1 MSPHKKQTK
10 NNHLLGKKSNTLPY
24 QGDKRTSNSFPVHNR
39 QTIHNQTVRHQAA
52 TLRTRTLEAGEVSE
66 ELTALLG
73 HLDHQEDKE
82 QTGPEDPPGHKDH
95 KDPKARQVPRVN
107 QEDQQMTPLEEDLS
121 SRKRSR
127 LQTSLN
133 LTAPLSHS

>member
-1 MSPHKKQTK
+1 M
-10 NNHLLGKKSNTLPY
+10 LPY

-39 QTIHNQTVRHQAA
+39 QTIHNRTVCRQAA

-73 HLDHQEDKE
+73 CLDHQEVEAFQEDKE
-82 QTGPEDPPGHKDH
+82 QTGPEDPPGRKDH

-107 QEDQQMTPLEEDLS
+107 QEDQ
-121 SRKRSR
+121 
-127 LQTSLN
+127 
-133 LTAPLSHS
+133 